1 MNYRSG
7 CQVENNEADLGVNGY
22 ACSSLRSAA
31 FCSVFIGVQIDEW
44 ISKAPGKVSPTT
56 NLLNIFTPLV
66 WSLIFLSIVLFCS
79 FLWLSAKVGKSY
91 GIITESY
98 YDFLVPFR

>member
-1 MNYRSG
+1 MNYRSA
-7 CQVENNEADLGVNGY
+7 CHVENNEADLGVSSY
-22 ACSSLRSAA
+22 ACSSLQSAA
-31 FCSVFIGVQIDEW
+31 FCSVFIGEQYDEW

-79 FLWLSAKVGKSY
+79 FLWLAAQVGKSY
-91 GIITESY
+91 RIITESY
-98 YDFLVPFR
+98 YDFLVPLR